1 MYAKECVLT
10 RILLFQELR
19 LEDLK
24 HLRNSI
30 PKVPNGDDTISQ
42 LLDFSSITYQ
52 DVISAADT
60 LTVYPSEPEQIIF
73 STASSVMIPSNSRLV
88 NVNG

>member
-1 MYAKECVLT
+1 M
-10 RILLFQELR
+10 QELR

-24 HLRNSI
+24 HLRDSI
-30 PKVPNGDDTISQ
+30 PKASANDPISQ

-60 LTVYPSEPEQIIF
+60 LTVYPGPSEAEQIIF
-73 STASSVMIPSNSRLV
+73 SSSSTPSFLSSAPVMVQTSRPP
-88 NVNG
+88 NR